1 MATFLFFWIYTFVD
15 FSFSPIVL
23 KVGPEPLRSKAAI
36 LGPALIVLGFI
47 DNPLIS
53 L

>member
-15 FSFSPIVL
+15 FSFSPMVL
-23 KVGPEPLRSKAAI
+23 KVGPKAAI
-36 LGPALIVLGFI
+36 LGPALIALGFI
-47 DNPLIS
+47 DNLSIS

>member
-1 MATFLFFWIYTFVD
+1 MATLLFFGLDTFAD

-23 KVGPEPLRSKAAI
+23 EVGPEHLCSKAAI
-36 LGPALIVLGFI
+36 LGLALIALGFI
-47 DNPLIS
+47 DNLSIS

>member
-1 MATFLFFWIYTFVD
+1 MATFLFFWIYTFAD

-23 KVGPEPLRSKAAI
+23 EVGPEHLRSKAAI
-36 LGPALIVLGFI
+36 LGPALITLGFI
-47 DNPLIS
+47 DNLMIS